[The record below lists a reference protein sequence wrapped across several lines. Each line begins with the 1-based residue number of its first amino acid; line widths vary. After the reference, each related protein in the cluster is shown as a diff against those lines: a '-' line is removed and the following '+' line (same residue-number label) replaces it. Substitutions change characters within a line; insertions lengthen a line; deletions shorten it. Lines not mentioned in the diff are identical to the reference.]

1 MAHHEADK
9 ERLSSFKDGI
19 LTPPEAARMAGVIA
33 GNDELRRT
41 WMRYHLIGEVIRA
54 PVRVAWPGDLA
65 QRVRNAMAK
74 EPALLAPRRR
84 RAVAPQQ
91 WFRPLAGLAVA
102 ASVAAAA
109 VMLLPRMTGIYPAAV
124 NSTTSLA
131 SAPAEGTR
139 TGTTVVFGPP
149 SASWPADEAAA
160 QPVTVVKPIPRS
172 RLNSYLVNYSEQRAL
187 IGSPGMPYVRV
198 VGYEPEQP

>member
-1 MAHHEADK
+1 MAHREEDK
-9 ERLSSFKDGI
+9 ERLSSFKDGV

-54 PVRVAWPGDLA
+54 PGRVAWSGDLA
-65 QRVRNAMAK
+65 QRVRNTVAN
-74 EPALLAPRRR
+74 EPALLAPRLRR
-84 RAVAPQQ
+84 TAAPQQ

-102 ASVAAAA
+102 ASMAAAA
-109 VMLLPRMTGIYPAAV
+109 VMLLPRITGIYPAAM
-124 NSTTSLA
+124 NSTSSLA
-131 SAPAEGTR
+131 SAPTGEAK
-139 TGTTVVFGPP
+139 TGTTVVFGAP
-149 SASWPADEAAA
+149 SASWPADNATA